1 MPVSVF
7 YAEWSNSILPVFFFY
22 LAQKSERFNYGFFS
36 NTLFSIVC
44 SFILGFYLWLTEFPL
59 YRVFM
64 DTTEGPGTDMMFFQ
78 SLYGLTATG
87 AMAVVGFLISSRS
100 VAVTRGRKSKLVMLI
115 CIFAAILTFRR
126 SAILVLFM
134 SLIIMHYVGYIKS
147 GFLRKRYI
155 IIEIFALYG
164 IFVSIDRT
172 FVDFFDIL
180 FERSSMISEAFDERS
195 DTWSYAFQDLS
206 FIFGKGLGTAGH
218 KALDYTKLLIADGN
232 YFKMIAEIGI
242 VGLLIFTTIVIHSI
256 VVGIKEF
263 KMNFLEVSI
272 VFSLSLIAVG
282 SNIFTY
288 QSVAPIFWYA
298 IGKVTLKS
306 YPKQL
311 IELRSG
317 KSKLI

>member
-1 MPVSVF
+1 MQGPSPVIPNGEI
-7 YAEWSNSILPVFFFY
+7 AI
-22 LAQKSERFNYGFFS
+22 R
-36 NTLFSIVC
+36 
-44 SFILGFYLWLTEFPL
+44 
-59 YRVFM
+59 M
-64 DTTEGPGTDMMFFQ
+64 
-78 SLYGLTATG
+78 
-87 AMAVVGFLISSRS
+87 
-100 VAVTRGRKSKLVMLI
+100 VA
-115 CIFAAILTFRR
+115 